1 MTDIEI
7 IQTENW
13 RAFQHLLER
22 PGFANS
28 VSLIYC
34 DPPFATGKTQ
44 EADAGSYRDPGDLAE
59 WVNNVDR
66 VSSYFRQMLHES
78 GCVVFHCDWRTNY
91 LARSCLNRT
100 MGARN
105 FASEII
111 WSYKRWPTKQRNFQR
126 MHDTLLRY
134 VAEQG
139 KQTWNQLF
147 QGLSESTIKHNG
159 TKKQRT
165 KWTNGKT
172 VRDGQFDTDSPGACM
187 SDVWHIPIIA
197 PTAKERV
204 GYPTQK
210 PEALLERLIL
220 SCTNP
225 GDLVLDPYMGSGTTL
240 AVAKRLGRRAIGID
254 VNPEAIA
261 VARRRLGLD

>member
-7 IQTENW
+7 IQAENW
-13 RAFQHLLER
+13 RAFRHLLNR
-22 PGFANS
+22 PEFAGR
-28 VSLIYC
+28 VSLIYA

-44 EADAGSYRDPGDLAE
+44 EADAGSYRDPGDLVE
-59 WVNNVDR
+59 WVNHIDC
-66 VSSYFRQMLHES
+66 VSSYFRSMLSPS

-91 LARSCLNRT
+91 LARQSLNGT

-139 KQTWNQLF
+139 KQTWNQLY
-147 QGLSESTIKHNG
+147 QPPSASTLAVWG
-159 TKKQRT
+159 TKKQRA
-165 KWTNGKT
+165 KLADGSRVCSKT
-172 VRDGQFDTDSPGACM
+172 TDGESPGAAM
-187 SDVWHIPIIA
+187 SDVWEIPIIA
-197 PTAKERV
+197 PCSKERT

-210 PEALLERLIL
+210 PEALLERIIL

-225 GDLVLDPYMGSGTTL
+225 GDLIVDPYMGSGTTL
-240 AVAKRLGRRAIGID
+240 AVARRLGRRAIGID
-254 VNPEAIA
+254 INPEAIA
-261 VARRRLGLD
+261 VAKRRLGLD